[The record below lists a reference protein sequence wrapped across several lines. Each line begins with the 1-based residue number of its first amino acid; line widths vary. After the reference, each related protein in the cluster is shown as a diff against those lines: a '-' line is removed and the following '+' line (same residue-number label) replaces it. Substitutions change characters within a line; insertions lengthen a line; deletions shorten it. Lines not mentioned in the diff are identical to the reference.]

1 MLVLRCTRNVFR
13 KMGATP
19 RYADAMIGRPTLGE
33 WCVNT
38 VDFIN
43 GGDLLL
49 ACMHAESL
57 YVLLVPVQPP
67 VTVDQLVNGLQLRLQ
82 VKLLELE
89 TPPDVAQR
97 VLAAYRGE
105 AILAGTKNRR
115 VVGHMNSALRDL
127 RGLLAIPA
135 LQVCDG
141 DKILGPRIEHRL
153 NSSPRGLEGTDFI
166 WPLSAFWQC
175 VRKLCPELPA
185 RVPLL
190 LLSVHDE
197 EGLRRVR
204 QLLHAHLPER
214 LARKMHVAFQDV
226 EVLFDA
232 DELRILAEALDEKRL
247 LREGLARDH
256 ALFLVRQVQV
266 ALEDILG
273 QRA

>member
-1 MLVLRCTRNVFR
+1 MLVLRCTKKAFR
-13 KMGATP
+13 KMGAAP
-19 RYADAMIGRPTLGE
+19 RYADVTIGRPTVGE
-33 WCVNT
+33 WYVNT

-57 YVLLVPVQPP
+57 YVLLVPIQPP

-82 VKLLELE
+82 VKFLELE
-89 TPPDVAQR
+89 TPPDVARR

-105 AILAGTKNRR
+105 AILAGTKNRQA
-115 VVGHMNSALRDL
+115 VGHMNSALQDL
-127 RGLLAIPA
+127 RKLLAIPA

-141 DKILGPRIEHRL
+141 DTILGARIEHRL
-153 NSSPRGLEGTDFI
+153 NTSPRGLEGTDVI

-185 RVPLL
+185 KVPLL

-197 EGLRRVR
+197 KGLRRVR
-204 QLLHAHLPER
+204 ELLHAHLPGR
-214 LARKMHVAFQDV
+214 LARKMHIAFQDV
-226 EVLFDA
+226 EALFDA
-232 DELRILAEALDEKRL
+232 DELRILAETLDEKLL
-247 LREGLARDH
+247 LREGLARDD
-256 ALFLVRQVQV
+256 ALFLARQVQT
-266 ALEDILG
+266 ALEEILG

>member
-1 MLVLRCTRNVFR
+1 MLVLRCTKKAFR
-13 KMGATP
+13 KMGAAP
-19 RYADAMIGRPTLGE
+19 RYADVTIGRPTLGE
-33 WCVNT
+33 WYVNT

-49 ACMHAESL
+49 ACMHVESL

-89 TPPDVAQR
+89 TPPDAAQR

-105 AILAGTKNRR
+105 AILAGTKDRQ
-115 VVGHMNSALRDL
+115 VVGHMNSALQDL
-127 RGLLAIPA
+127 RKLLAIPA

-141 DKILGPRIEHRL
+141 DTILGARIEHRL
-153 NSSPRGLEGTDFI
+153 NTSPRGLGGTDFI

-185 RVPLL
+185 KVPLI

-197 EGLRRVR
+197 KGLRRVR
-204 QLLHAHLPER
+204 ELLHAHLPER
-214 LARKMHVAFQDV
+214 LARKMHIAFQDV
-226 EVLFDA
+226 EALFDA
-232 DELRILAEALDEKRL
+232 DELRILAETLDEKLL
-247 LREGLARDH
+247 LREGLARDD
-256 ALFLVRQVQV
+256 ALFLARQVQT
-266 ALEDILG
+266 ALEEILG